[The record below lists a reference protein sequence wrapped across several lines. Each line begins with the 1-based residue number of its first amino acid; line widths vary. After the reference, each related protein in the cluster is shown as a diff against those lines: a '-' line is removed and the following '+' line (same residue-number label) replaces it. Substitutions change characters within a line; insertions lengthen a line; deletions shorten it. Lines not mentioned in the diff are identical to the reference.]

1 MKQLYIG
8 LKVLMTA
15 TTETANQILLVCPT
29 SESSL
34 TKALLELDSD
44 FFLKM
49 ILDIFSNFFLKW
61 KSMGPWHFKKLE
73 EDE

>member
-1 MKQLYIG
+1 
-8 LKVLMTA
+8 MTA

-49 ILDIFSNFFLKW
+49 ILDIFSNFFLK
-61 KSMGPWHFKKLE
+61 
-73 EDE
+73 